1 MTTEIPGQLSGGTPG
16 APAPAAPGSATPPA
30 APATP
35 PAAPAT
41 PPAVPAPVALPWTG
55 AQGIWNVGDK
65 PWWDGITEAPVKELM
80 DAKKYAN
87 PHELAMA
94 YYNANKLVSGAADA
108 VIVPAPDAPQEK
120 WDEYYTK
127 RGRPAT
133 ADEYKFQ
140 HKEGITVD
148 PTMEAFGKKLFHS
161 VGLNA
166 SEAQKAVSQ
175 WNDFIGEYNAAIVKQ
190 QQATNDAEIVALE
203 QRWGPEL
210 KANLAAGNEVLKVVG
225 IPEALVARVEDKIGS
240 AAVIELLAMI
250 GKATPGGS
258 FKGGG
263 NGGGEPTGEAAKAE
277 ITKLQTDPSYFDKN
291 HPQHKE
297 TVDKVARLWARV

>member
-1 MTTEIPGQLSGGTPG
+1 MTTEIPGQPSGGTPG
-16 APAPAAPGSATPPA
+16 ASAPAAPGSATPPA
-30 APATP
+30 APAAPVTP
-35 PAAPAT
+35 PAAPAALAA
-41 PPAVPAPVALPWTG
+41 PAAPAAPAG
-55 AQGIWNVGDK
+55 EK
-65 PWWDGITEAPVKELM
+65 PWWDGITEAPVRELM
-80 DAKKYAN
+80 EKKNYAN

-120 WDEYYTK
+120 WDEYYAK

-140 HKEGITVD
+140 HKEGATVD

-161 VGLNA
+161 VGLNSA
-166 SEAQKAVSQ
+166 EAQKAVSQ
-175 WNDFIGEYNAAIVKQ
+175 WNDFVGEYNAAIVKQ
-190 QQATNDAEIVALE
+190 QQNANDTELAALE

-225 IPEALVARVEDKIGS
+225 LPEALVARVEDKIGS

-250 GKATPGGS
+250 GKATPGGT

-263 NGGGEPTGEAAKAE
+263 NGGGEPKGDTAKAE
-277 ITKLQTDPSYFDKN
+277 IARLQADPAYNDAK
-291 HPQHKE
+291 HPQHRE
-297 TVDKVARLWARV
+297 VVDKVARLWANV